1 MLDDLPTE
9 ARLARPRALVAPARH
24 FEVQAIILVLL
35 VHAGLEVV
43 VLREVVLAPARLVGV
58 VQRLARERGVGQI
71 HRDLRLG
78 VQVARAG
85 VDVAPTLLAPPW
97 RVLLLAH
104 RVQPLVPRAARPT
117 DLRRVRHKAALA
129 LAPLQ
134 PDVDRARDVVE
145 ADATAPRHP
154 HLRHLL
160 GPEVLA
166 SACRIREEDR
176 FPPVARIR
184 HVRGHLGGHR
194 QVAIARVHVAP
205 PLCAE
210 AAALARPPSLLA
222 VRVAVVVPSLTPR
235 TQVRWILDQRAVA
248 GGRVAEGD
256 EGLAVD
262 VVEAD
267 TRALRVAERLLV
279 GEAAHPSLARP
290 KRRVPDDRHHRRG
303 VGG

>member
-9 ARLARPRALVAPARH
+9 ARLARPRALVAALLH
-24 FEVQAIILVLL
+24 LQGKALLLCLL
-35 VHAGLEVV
+35 VDASLDVI
-43 VLREVVLAPARLVGV
+43 LLSKVVLASASLIGV
-58 VQRLARERGVGQI
+58 IERLAGEGGLRQI
-71 HRDLRLG
+71 HRDLRRRL
-78 VQVARAG
+78 QIARARI
-85 VDVAPTLLAPPW
+85 DVAPALLAPLRGELP
-97 RVLLLAH
+97 VAH
-104 RVQPLVPRAARPT
+104 RMQRIVPCLASSA
-117 DLRRVRHKAALA
+117 DLRGVRRHADAPVP
-129 LAPLQ
+129 PLQ
-134 PDVDRARDVVE
+134 LDVDRSRDVVE